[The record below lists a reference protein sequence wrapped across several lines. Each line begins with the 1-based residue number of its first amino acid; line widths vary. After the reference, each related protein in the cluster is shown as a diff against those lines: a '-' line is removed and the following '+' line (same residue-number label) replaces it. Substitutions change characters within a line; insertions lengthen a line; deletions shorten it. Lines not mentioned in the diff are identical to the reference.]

1 MNINTFSPFELLYFY
16 LCELGDEGLN
26 HLSNILLNKLNYF
39 LFNNNILLEEDKYL
53 QKTIKGW
60 NKLNK
65 YVIFKKNEGQILL

>member
-1 MNINTFSPFELLYFY
+1 MP
-16 LCELGDEGLN
+16 
-26 HLSNILLNKLNYF
+26 
-39 LFNNNILLEEDKYL
+39 LEEDKYL